1 MTIAI
6 VTLMLL
12 GYLLICTEHITRI
25 NKATVALFCG
35 VWGWVLYVCVGPYY
49 IETLHDAGFQE
60 FLGNEDYSIRAVNE
74 FIRQKVFASH
84 IAQLTSVVMYLLTT
98 MAIVDVLANNGCFDL
113 VTKLCRSR
121 ST

>member
-6 VTLMLL
+6 VTLMLV

-49 IETLHDAGFQE
+49 IEKLHELGFQK
-60 FLGNEDYSIRAVNE
+60 FLGSQDYSIQAVNE
-74 FIRQKVFASH
+74 YIRQNVFQGH
-84 IAQLTSVVMYLLTT
+84 IAQLTSIVMYLLST
-98 MAIVDVLANNGCFDL
+98 MAIVEVLRNNG
-113 VTKLCRSR
+113 
-121 ST
+121 

>member
-6 VTLMLL
+6 VILMLL

-49 IETLHDAGFQE
+49 IETLHEAGFQE
-60 FLGNEDYSIRAVNE
+60 FLGTKDYSIATVNE
-74 FIRQKVFASH
+74 YILLPKSRPISSPSSPASSC
-84 IAQLTSVVMYLLTT
+84 I
-98 MAIVDVLANNGCFDL
+98 C
-113 VTKLCRSR
+113 
-121 ST
+121 

>member
-6 VTLMLL
+6 VSLMLL

-49 IETLHDAGFQE
+49 IETLHDSVFRE
-60 FLGNEDYSIRAVNE
+60 FLG
-74 FIRQKVFASH
+74 
-84 IAQLTSVVMYLLTT
+84 T
-98 MAIVDVLANNGCFDL
+98 
-113 VTKLCRSR
+113 
-121 ST
+121 

>member
-12 GYLLICTEHITRI
+12 GYLLICTEHITHI

-74 FIRQKVFASH
+74 FIRQKVFASL
-84 IAQLTSVVMYLLTT
+84 IPSTT
-98 MAIVDVLANNGCFDL
+98 AFEIFSSIFSGE
-113 VTKLCRSR
+113 R
-121 ST
+121 

>member
-35 VWGWVLYVCVGPYY
+35 VWGWVLYVCG
-49 IETLHDAGFQE
+49 
-60 FLGNEDYSIRAVNE
+60 
-74 FIRQKVFASH
+74 
-84 IAQLTSVVMYLLTT
+84 
-98 MAIVDVLANNGCFDL
+98 
-113 VTKLCRSR
+113 
-121 ST
+121 

>member
-60 FLGNEDYSIRAVNE
+60 FLGNEDYLPSSERKQSSTSTLCPHSVLYSIEKCNVISAFSIIFLNK
-74 FIRQKVFASH
+74 ISK
-84 IAQLTSVVMYLLTT
+84 
-98 MAIVDVLANNGCFDL
+98 
-113 VTKLCRSR
+113 K
-121 ST
+121 